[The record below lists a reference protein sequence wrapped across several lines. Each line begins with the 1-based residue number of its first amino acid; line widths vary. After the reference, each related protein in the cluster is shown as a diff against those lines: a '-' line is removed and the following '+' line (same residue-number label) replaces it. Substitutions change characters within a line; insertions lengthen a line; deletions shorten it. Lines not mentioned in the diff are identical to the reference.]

1 MVTVKD
7 WVRSQF
13 LLAQHL
19 GVEKWCVVIGGS
31 LGGMQAMQWAIDYPD
46 KTRHAV
52 IIAAAAKLTAQNISF
67 NEVARQAIKSDL
79 EFCEGRYIEHGKI
92 PRQGLRLA
100 RMLGHITY
108 LSDEGMGTKFGR
120 ELYNDKLNY
129 NFNHEFQV
137 ESYLNYQGDK
147 FAGTFDADTYL
158 LMTKALDY
166 FDPAAEHEGSLSRA
180 LSKTSSKF
188 LVISFSS
195 DWRFAPS
202 RSREIVQA
210 LIREK
215 KHVTYV
221 EIETQHGHDSFLMPI
236 PEYFN
241 AFSAYMEQIN
251 LGDSHE

>member
-1 MVTVKD
+1 
-7 WVRSQF
+7 
-13 LLAQHL
+13 
-19 GVEKWCVVIGGS
+19 
-31 LGGMQAMQWAIDYPD
+31 
-46 KTRHAV
+46 
-52 IIAAAAKLTAQNISF
+52 
-67 NEVARQAIKSDL
+67 
-79 EFCEGRYIEHGKI
+79 
-92 PRQGLRLA
+92 
-100 RMLGHITY
+100 MLGHITY